1 MLLEGKDR
9 ELTYWESLINKPH
22 KGINLRCGFCG
33 SWGTGSRDEALGLTN
48 GANIIRGTLIISWNH
63 KDPLCKSK
71 VEITS
76 ITNYKK
82 IICLKSWHWK
92 E

>member
-9 ELTYWESLINKPH
+9 ELTYWESLVNKAC
-22 KGINLRCGFCG
+22 KGLNLKCGFCG
-33 SWGTGSRDEALGLTN
+33 SWGTGSRDEALDLTN
-48 GANIIRGTLIISWNH
+48 GTNIIRGTLIISWH
-63 KDPLCKSK
+63 CKGSLCKSK

-76 ITNYKK
+76 IINYEK
-82 IICLKSWHWK
+82 ITCLKSWHSM